1 MLLGPTNPGYRYLA
15 PEVLLDDHGYSKLV
29 DFWSLGVLL
38 FEMCC
43 GWSPF
48 YSEDVQQ
55 MYKNICFGKI
65 RFPRG
70 VIGEDGK
77 QFVKGVSRQT
87 RHEGPRLTSLQL
99 LNRNPKH
106 RLGAERDAAE
116 LKEHPF
122 FKSID
127 WHLLANKQI
136 TPPFKPVV
144 ESDESVANFDPLFTS
159 SDLRDIPFEWGNADS
174 GSTSASGHSYNGP
187 GGGAAPGANGKS
199 AASGAES
206 MAIKPT
212 RPLIAPIG
220 GSPLTSSIQE
230 NFRGFTYTGESMLV
244 SHLGGCLTARANRRS

>member
-1 MLLGPTNPGYRYLA
+1 M
-15 PEVLLDDHGYSKLV
+15 
-29 DFWSLGVLL
+29 
-38 FEMCC
+38 
-43 GWSPF
+43 
-48 YSEDVQQ
+48 
-55 MYKNICFGKI
+55 
-65 RFPRG
+65 
-70 VIGEDGK
+70 
-77 QFVKGVSRQT
+77 
-87 RHEGPRLTSLQL
+87 QL

-159 SDLRDIPFEWGNADS
+159 SDLRDIPFEWGAGNDAA
-174 GSTSASGHSYNGP
+174 GGGGGATSSSGHSYNGP
-187 GGGAAPGANGKS
+187 GGGISTASGGGSKG
-199 AASGAES
+199 ASGAGS

-212 RPLIAPIG
+212 RPPIAPVG

-244 SHLGGCLTARANRRS
+244 SNARLSNSESGKLMNGPAAHVIARARTRRRIRR

>member
-1 MLLGPTNPGYRYLA
+1 
-15 PEVLLDDHGYSKLV
+15 
-29 DFWSLGVLL
+29 
-38 FEMCC
+38 
-43 GWSPF
+43 
-48 YSEDVQQ
+48 
-55 MYKNICFGKI
+55 
-65 RFPRG
+65 
-70 VIGEDGK
+70 
-77 QFVKGVSRQT
+77 
-87 RHEGPRLTSLQL
+87 

-159 SDLRDIPFEWGNADS
+159 SDLRDIPFEWGAGDIGGS
-174 GSTSASGHSYNGP
+174 GGGGGGGGATSSSGHSYNGP
-187 GGGAAPGANGKS
+187 GGGMS
-199 AASGAES
+199 ASGGSKTTSGAGS

-212 RPLIAPIG
+212 RPPLAPAG

-244 SHLGGCLTARANRRS
+244 SLGGGGGGRPFRIRRDQGRSHTFHAAHVIARSRTQRGIRGWFGRRGDTRRGRRVRVFTRRGQ